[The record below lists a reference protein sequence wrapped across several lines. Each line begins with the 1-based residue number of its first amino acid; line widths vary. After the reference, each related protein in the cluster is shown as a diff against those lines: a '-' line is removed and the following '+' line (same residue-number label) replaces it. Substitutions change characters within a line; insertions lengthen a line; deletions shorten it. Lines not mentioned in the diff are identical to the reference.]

1 MLEFKT
7 GSWACAALAATM
19 VLTAGCKGE
28 GRKKSEAA
36 QWVDSPSQG
45 TKADNKLKFPS
56 LGVLFERPVTLYV
69 FKGCGEA
76 AHSPDENKW
85 VPILTCS
92 STGADA
98 FGGNSGE
105 ESASE
110 AEVGGEEE
118 DEFFESNDSYDE
130 YDDNAAEE
138 IDVTFF
144 ATHKTR
150 PMDERT
156 VTWFENQYKQQGLDV
171 EEISYQHD
179 YNKKEGIYFKLHVM
193 DRETNTPTR
202 EIIQFMFPRGD
213 VIFIARMEYPFGES
227 RSVDTDWNKL
237 LWAFDLT

>member
-7 GSWACAALAATM
+7 GSWAGAALAAVM
-19 VLTAGCKGE
+19 VVATGCKGE
-28 GRKKSEAA
+28 GRNKSEAA
-36 QWVDSPSQG
+36 QWVDSPAQG
-45 TKADNKLKFPS
+45 SKAENKLKFPA
-56 LGVLFERPVTLYV
+56 LGVSFERPVTLYV

-76 AHSPDENKW
+76 AHSPDANKW

-105 ESASE
+105 ETPDE
-110 AEVGGEEE
+110 GGG
-118 DEFFESNDSYDE
+118 DEGGDDFFDSDSSDE
-130 YDDNAAEE
+130 YDDNSAEE
-138 IDVTFF
+138 IDLTFF
-144 ATHKTR
+144 VTHKTR

-156 VTWFENQYKQQGLDV
+156 VTWFENQYKQQGLQV

-202 EIIQFMFPRGD
+202 EIIQFMFPKGD

-237 LWAFDLT
+237 LWGFDLT